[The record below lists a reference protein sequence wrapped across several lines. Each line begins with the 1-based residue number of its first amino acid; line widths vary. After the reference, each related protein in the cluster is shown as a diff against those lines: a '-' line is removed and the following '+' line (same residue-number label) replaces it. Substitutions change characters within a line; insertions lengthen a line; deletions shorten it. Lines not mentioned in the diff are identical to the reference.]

1 MAPVTFLEVRPYPLT
16 NLVVIDNSDG
26 STVSVYSQSDYYTF
40 MVRGNRTYTVS
51 ADGYVTQTVEIES
64 SGVEIT
70 LQPKKD
76 FAYLSDGSETYY
88 VKDAVA
94 RDKLDAGVSGSFTT
108 NDGKTVTVTGG
119 VITDIS

>member
-1 MAPVTFLEVRPYPLT
+1 MAQAVRLDIYPYPLT
-16 NLVVIDNSDG
+16 NLVVMDSNG
-26 STVSVYSQSDYYTF
+26 NTYSNISYSSYTF
-40 MVRGNRTYTVS
+40 VVSANRTYTIS
-51 ADGYVTQTVEIES
+51 ADGYVTQTITIE
-64 SGVEIT
+64 GNTEIT

-108 NDGKTVTVTGG
+108 NDGKTVTITGG
-119 VITDIS
+119 IITDIS